1 MRREDLFAG
10 GMQLMRIAQIA
21 PLIEAVPPLLYGGT
35 ERIVS
40 YLTEALVRQG
50 HEVTLFASGDSQTT
64 AELVACAPRALRLDR
79 ADRDPVPPH
88 LIMLDEVWRRS
99 QQFDILHFHI
109 DLLHFPLFRDIL
121 GQTITTLHGRLDL
134 PQLQPFYA
142 RFAEFPLVSISDA
155 QRQPLPPVNWVGTV
169 HHGLPLELLLFND
182 KPLGNYLA
190 FLGRISPE
198 KGPDHA
204 IEIARRA
211 GMPLR
216 IAAKVDDADRE
227 YFERRIRPEVD
238 DRFVEFIGE
247 INEAEK
253 GHFLGNARALLFPV
267 DWPEP
272 FGLVVIEAM
281 ACGTPVI
288 AFRRGAV
295 TEILE
300 EGVTGF
306 TVESVD
312 QAVQAVQRVNDLERR
327 QIRRRFEQRF
337 SAERVSRDYL
347 AIYRKLIQARD
358 QHLGEAPA
366 ATKRAGS
373 QGTISS
379 SHHADDDHIVRAV
392 QEMDSTPLGT
402 LAG

>member
-1 MRREDLFAG
+1 
-10 GMQLMRIAQIA
+10 MRIAQIA
-21 PLIEAVPPLLYGGT
+21 PLIEAVPPQLYGGT

-50 HEVTLFASGDSQTT
+50 HEVTLFASGDSQTK
-64 AELVACAPRALRLDR
+64 AELVACTPRALRLDR
-79 ADRDPVPPH
+79 SARDPVPPH

-99 QQFDILHFHI
+99 RQFDILHFHI
-109 DLLHFPLFRDIL
+109 DLLHFPLFRDL
-121 GQTITTLHGRLDL
+121 AGQTITTLHGRLDL
-134 PQLQPFYA
+134 PQLQPFYP
-142 RFAEFPLVSISDA
+142 RFPEFPLVSISDA

-169 HHGLPLELLLFND
+169 HHGLPPELLLFND
-182 KPLGNYLA
+182 KPRGNYLA

-211 GMPLR
+211 QIPLR

-227 YFERRIRPEVD
+227 YFERRIRPKLDE
-238 DRFVEFIGE
+238 RFVEFIGE

-253 GHFLGNARALLFPV
+253 SQFLGNARALLFPV

-295 TEILE
+295 SEILE
-300 EGVTGF
+300 DGLTGFIVEGVD
-306 TVESVD
+306 E
-312 QAVQAVQRVNDLERR
+312 AVQAVQRLHELERQ
-327 QIRRRFEQRF
+327 QIRHRFEQRF
-337 SAERVSRDYL
+337 SAQRVARDYL
-347 AIYRKLIQARD
+347 AIYRKLALPGGPTPQRRGALRYEASTLARH
-358 QHLGEAPA
+358 HLG
-366 ATKRAGS
+366 
-373 QGTISS
+373 
-379 SHHADDDHIVRAV
+379 SHQSEDDLFVGAVHAL
-392 QEMDSTPLGT
+392 DSTPFGT